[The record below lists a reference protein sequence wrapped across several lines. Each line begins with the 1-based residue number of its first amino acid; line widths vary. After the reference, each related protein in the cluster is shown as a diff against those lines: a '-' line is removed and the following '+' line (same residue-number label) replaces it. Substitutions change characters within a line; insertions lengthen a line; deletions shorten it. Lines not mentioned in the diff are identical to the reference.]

1 MASGAVSYTHLIPKY
16 ILFDQVHLLNTHLAL
31 ILPGIFTA
39 FGTFLM
45 RQAYLQIPME
55 LTESAFIDGA
65 NEFTVW
71 YKIITPLI
79 KPALAS
85 LALLVFMGNW
95 NNYEEPLIFL
105 TSRELLTIPLT
116 LNTFMDEHIAD
127 YNLVMAAAA
136 SALVPVIIVFAI
148 GQKYFVKGL
157 TEGAVKG

>member
-1 MASGAVSYTHLIPKY
+1 MMIPTQVTMIPKY